1 MDAIYIVALV
11 AIWFTVGALFA
22 LKFCKVAGKC

>member
-1 MDAIYIVALV
+1 MLLTIGLV
-11 AIWFTVGALFA
+11 VVWFVVGALFA